1 MGFNRVSNGERNPL
15 VEEMVDEAA
24 AVLEAVAEGL
34 WVVWGV

>member
-1 MGFNRVSNGERNPL
+1 MGFNRVSKGEWNPS

-24 AVLEAVAEGL
+24 AVLELVADDL